1 MYNETGGLVNQTVKF
16 NKWEHAL
23 PINPQEYDRNEAWL
37 LFRLN
42 DAPVRTE
49 SDGDFNV
56 MAIMD
61 VGTGLILGMEFVGVL
76 TEELSEFE
84 SRKLL
89 ASAESEAGGRPQ
101 RLLVDSEQK
110 VAQLIGAA
118 SAMGLEVIPESGS
131 NLNPV
136 TQEAREGF
144 AAHVSGAREQ

>member
-1 MYNETGGLVNQTVKF
+1 LLIDP
-16 NKWEHAL
+16 H
-23 PINPQEYDRNEAWL
+23 EYDRNEAWL
-37 LFRLN
+37 LFWLN

-76 TEELSEFE
+76 KEELSELE

-89 ASAESEAGGRPQ
+89 ASAESKAGSRPQ
-101 RLLVDSEQK
+101 QLLVDSEQK

-118 SAMGLEVIPESGS
+118 SAMGLEVILESGS
-131 NLNPV
+131 NLNPI

-144 AAHVSGAREQ
+144 AAHISGARRQ

>member
-1 MYNETGGLVNQTVKF
+1 M
-16 NKWEHAL
+16 
-23 PINPQEYDRNEAWL
+23 PIDPHEYDRNEAWL

-76 TEELSEFE
+76 EEELSEFE

-89 ASAESEAGGRPQ
+89 ASAESEAGGRPRQ
-101 RLLVDSEQK
+101 LLVDSEQK
-110 VAQLIGAA
+110 VDQLIGAA
-118 SAMGLEVIPESGS
+118 SAMGLKVIPESGS
-131 NLNPV
+131 NLNPI

-144 AAHVSGAREQ
+144 AAHVSGAKRQ

>member
-1 MYNETGGLVNQTVKF
+1 M
-16 NKWEHAL
+16 
-23 PINPQEYDRNEAWL
+23 PIDPHEYGQNEAWL

-61 VGTGLILGMEFVGVL
+61 VGTGLILGMEFDGVL
-76 TEELSEFE
+76 EEELSEFA

-101 RLLVDSEQK
+101 RFFVDSEQK
-110 VAQLIGAA
+110 VAQLIAAA
-118 SAMGLEVIPESGS
+118 SAMGLEVIPESAS
-131 NLNPV
+131 NLNPM

-144 AAHVSGAREQ
+144 AAHVSGARRQ